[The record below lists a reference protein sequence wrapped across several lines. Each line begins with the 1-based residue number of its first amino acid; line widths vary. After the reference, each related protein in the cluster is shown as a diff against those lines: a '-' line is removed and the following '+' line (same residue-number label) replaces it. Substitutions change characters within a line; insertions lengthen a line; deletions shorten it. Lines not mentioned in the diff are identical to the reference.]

1 MKQKMSATFLYPSS
15 RKSPHFVHLSWA
27 KSVCSNFVQ
36 TPMGLGPFDV
46 GKIPKSDTLLLES
59 LYCVPFAKKYKQKI
73 NPDCKI
79 VSIIA
84 DTSFWRRKLSI
95 TRRIYYALYLD
106 CVDAF
111 IAVSER
117 IKKDILNYI
126 NKPVEVV
133 RPFFVNK
140 FGKRRL
146 NFEKKILFIGN
157 EVKEKGFP
165 KLIRAMEL
173 LPDFELF
180 LVGDC
185 YKAIKGETRDDNIH
199 IEGKVPSLKKYFNL
213 CSYYVHPADFDP
225 CPASVFESMY
235 AGLIPI
241 ITKDVGQSELFTKDL
256 RCLIL
261 ENNNPETIAKKL
273 MELHGYSTTRK
284 RRIVKRCR
292 EIAKRYT
299 KERSIREFKKAFYR
313 LVIFN

>member
-1 MKQKMSATFLYPSS
+1 MRLTFLYPSS
-15 RKSPHFVHLSWA
+15 PKSPHFVHLSWA
-27 KSVCSNFVQ
+27 KSVCNNFVQ
-36 TPMGLGPFDV
+36 TPMGLGLFDIR
-46 GKIPKSDTLLLES
+46 KIPKSDALLLES
-59 LYCVPFAKKYKQKI
+59 LYCLPFAKKYKQKI
-73 NPDCKI
+73 NPQCKI
-79 VSIIA
+79 ISIIA
-84 DTSFWRRKLSI
+84 DTSFWRRKLSLA
-95 TRRIYYALYLD
+95 RRIYYALYLD
-106 CVDAF
+106 CVDGF

-117 IKKDILNYI
+117 IKKDILNYVDR
-126 NKPVEVV
+126 PVEVV
-133 RPFFVNK
+133 RPFFVGK
-140 FGKRRL
+140 FQKETI
-146 NFEKKILFIGN
+146 NFEKKILFVGN

-165 KLIRAMEL
+165 KLIKAMEL

-185 YKAIKGETRDDNIH
+185 YKAINKTPQNTRV
-199 IEGKVPSLKKYFNL
+199 EGRVPRLEKYFNS

-225 CPASVFESMY
+225 CPASVFEAMY

-273 MELHGYSTTRK
+273 MEVHGYSTTRK

-313 LVIFN
+313 LV